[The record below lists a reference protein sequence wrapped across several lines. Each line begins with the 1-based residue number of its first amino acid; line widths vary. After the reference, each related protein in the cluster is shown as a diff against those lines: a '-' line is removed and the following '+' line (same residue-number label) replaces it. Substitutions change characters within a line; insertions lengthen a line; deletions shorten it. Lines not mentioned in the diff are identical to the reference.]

1 MNTVRITLEKL
12 HPRLLLVQG
21 KGKGMGEDELKE
33 KWRESPLE
41 SGKGQVPGGASPR
54 CKALSGHERVWRLYL
69 LLNYPSLSGPCVF
82 QIPVL
87 PLCEE
92 S

>member
-1 MNTVRITLEKL
+1 
-12 HPRLLLVQG
+12 
-21 KGKGMGEDELKE
+21 MGEDQLKE
-33 KWRESPLE
+33 KWRESPVE
-41 SGKGQVPGGASPR
+41 SGKGRILGGDGPR
-54 CKALSGHERVWRLYL
+54 CKALLGQKRVWRLYL
-69 LLNYPSLSGPCVF
+69 LLNYPSFIGPGVF